1 MVALVEV
8 SSVTAVLVALVAVVA
23 VVALPAKFVVVKV
36 DVEGLKVSFEDD
48 TFAGRF
54 PVLAVAHNGYMVALV
69 AVSSVIPILVAL
81 EALPDKA
88 PLNVVVVKVAVDGL
102 KVSFVDDTF

>member
-1 MVALVEV
+1 MDTETVAP
-8 SSVTAVLVALVAVVA
+8 LVALVAVVA
-23 VVALPAKFVVVKV
+23 VLALPAKFVAVKV
-36 DVEGLKVSFEDD
+36 DVDGLKVSFEDA
-48 TFAGRF
+48 TFAGGF
-54 PVLAVAHNGYMVALV
+54 PVLAVAHKGYMVALV